1 VSKLLSRWR
10 LSLAAC
16 GTAGLVAVA
25 VPVAL
30 GHTGSPGPRPAPV
43 NSAPGGPKW
52 TQRPRSQPP
61 RSQAR
66 RATGDYRA
74 YIALAGGYGVATV
87 DVATRT
93 FVGKGIATDAGQ
105 GVAVTPDGKK
115 LYIAN
120 TGQYEVLV
128 ADPVTGTTRPVRVGP
143 YPRDVAVS
151 PDGGKVY
158 AAVTGGD
165 TGAGGSAV
173 VAVIDT
179 ATDQV
184 IRYIPVGTAPRQVVF
199 SADGARAYVTHDRGV
214 SVIDVAGDRVVRSIR
229 DRGGPQGIAVG
240 QGSLYVAEPRAG
252 RVSVLDAVSGK
263 VQGRIPLPD
272 QPWAVDLT
280 PDGRRAYVTEIN
292 GNVVAVIDTAT
303 RKVTGR
309 IVVGKLPESVAVTPD
324 GSEAWV
330 GNGFSGSVSVID
342 VASGAVVATV
352 VGGTGTKPINASP
365 LGIAFGR
372 TPDLGAA
379 QPDRNLPDTT

>member
-1 VSKLLSRWR
+1 MRRDFDVRKQRSRR
-10 LSLAAC
+10 HIFLVAGGA
-16 GTAGLVAVA
+16 AGLLVLG
-25 VPVAL
+25 VPAGVAL
-30 GHTGSPGPRPAPV
+30 TGSPSPRERPTPT
-43 NSAPGGPKW
+43 NSAPGGAKW
-52 TQRPRSQPP
+52 TKNPQSQPG
-61 RSQAR
+61 AR
-66 RATGDYRA
+66 RATGGYRA
-74 YIALAGGYGVATV
+74 YVALAGGYGVATV

-93 FVGKGIATDAGQ
+93 FVGKGISTDAGQ

-128 ADPVTGTTRPVRVGP
+128 ADPVNGTVRAVHVGP

-158 AAVTGGD
+158 ATVTGGD

-184 IRYIPVGTAPRQVVF
+184 VREIQVGTAPRQVVF
-199 SADGARAYVTHDRGV
+199 GRDGARAYVTHDGGV
-214 SVIDVAGDRVVRSIR
+214 SVIDVARDRVVRSIR
-229 DRGGPQGIAVG
+229 DSGGPQGIAVDPCG
-240 QGSLYVAEPRAG
+240 HTLYVADPPAG
-252 RVSVLDAVSGK
+252 RVSILDAANGRVR
-263 VQGRIPLPD
+263 GRIAVGD

-280 PDGRRAYVTEIN
+280 PDGRTAYVAEIN
-292 GNVVAVIDTAT
+292 DNDVAVVDTAS

-309 IVVGKLPESVAVTPD
+309 IGVGKLPEAVAVTPD
-324 GSEAWV
+324 GSEVWV

-352 VGGTGTKPINASP
+352 VGGTGTKPLNAAP

-372 TPDLGAA
+372 TP
-379 QPDRNLPDTT
+379 

>member
-1 VSKLLSRWR
+1 MWKQLSRRR
-10 LSLAAC
+10 LVVAA
-16 GTAGLVAVA
+16 GGSVGLVALA
-25 VPVAL
+25 MPAAL
-30 GHTGSPGPRPAPV
+30 GITGSPSPRVRPTPT

-52 TQRPRSQPP
+52 TQSPRSQPP
-61 RSQAR
+61 GSQAR
-66 RATGDYRA
+66 RAAGDYRA
-74 YIALAGGYGVATV
+74 YIALAGGYGVSTV

-128 ADPVTGTTRPVRVGP
+128 ADPVTGTARPVRVGP
-143 YPRDVAVS
+143 FPRDVAVS
-151 PDGGKVY
+151 PDGRTVY
-158 AAVTGGD
+158 ATVTGGD

-184 IRYIPVGTAPRQVVF
+184 TRQIRVGTAPQQVVF
-199 SADGARAYVTHDRGV
+199 SPDGTRAYVTYDRGV
-214 SVIDVAGDRVVRSIR
+214 SVIDVAGGRMVRSVR
-229 DRGGPQGIAVG
+229 ASGRPQGIAVG
-240 QGSLYVAEPRAG
+240 PDGRSLYVAEPRAG
-252 RVSVLDAVSGK
+252 RVSVLDAASGK
-263 VQGRIPLPD
+263 VRGRIRLRD

-280 PDGRRAYVTEIN
+280 PDGRRAYVTEMN
-292 GNVVAVIDTAT
+292 GNVVAVVDTASRT
-303 RKVTGR
+303 VTGR
-309 IVVGKLPESVAVTPD
+309 IAVGKLPESVAVTPD

-352 VGGTGTKPINASP
+352 VGSTGTKPINASP

-372 TPDLGAA
+372 TP
-379 QPDRNLPDTT
+379 